1 MTRRAFWI
9 GGWAALV
16 LGALV
21 ALVAAAVVVIGALA
35 LAGRVTYPVDISV
48 GPFSLHDHLST
59 PVAARMDVC
68 QQANV
73 VDQQAPS
80 DCLRFFMHGDH
91 GGDGPVHVQDADV
104 RPTSVSLT
112 GTVDLAT
119 TGGWSTLVA
128 ASIARKAIGLMVI
141 STVLLLLWRL
151 LANSAAGDFFS
162 ARAVRRVRG
171 IGWLLIAGS
180 VVNTALGLVV
190 SSSGGYEIVQFGA
203 GPYLQRMGEAGI
215 RPAQLALG
223 ALILLLAEMFRHGA
237 AVEAERRLTV

>member
-1 MTRRAFWI
+1 
-9 GGWAALV
+9 
-16 LGALV
+16 
-21 ALVAAAVVVIGALA
+21 
-35 LAGRVTYPVDISV
+35 
-48 GPFSLHDHLST
+48 
-59 PVAARMDVC
+59 
-68 QQANV
+68 
-73 VDQQAPS
+73 
-80 DCLRFFMHGDH
+80 
-91 GGDGPVHVQDADV
+91 
-104 RPTSVSLT
+104 
-112 GTVDLAT
+112 
-119 TGGWSTLVA
+119 
-128 ASIARKAIGLMVI
+128 MVI